1 MLQFVIGIVLFLI
14 SASALT
20 LSIFALIRSN
30 KAHSETTKTASDL
43 DKWISEVKSHMA
55 NLIKDINVV
64 NEQNYNFDV
73 SKTIVA
79 SSG

>member
-1 MLQFVIGIVLFLI
+1 MWQFVVGILLFLI

-20 LSIFALIRSN
+20 LSIFAFIRSN
-30 KAHSETTKTASDL
+30 KVKTDATKTASDL
-43 DKWISEVKSHMA
+43 DKWILEVKSHMS

-73 SKTIVA
+73 SKIIDPT
-79 SSG
+79 SG